1 MNEETTQALIKLFE
15 DNLGNRI
22 TVALANGIL
31 GEIRKLVD
39 PQENPMDKIFSK
51 GNHEDA

>member
-1 MNEETTQALIKLFE
+1 MNEETTQALVKLFE

-31 GEIRKLVD
+31 GEIRKLVE
-39 PQENPMDKIFSK
+39 PKKNPMMDLMQSTT
-51 GNHEDA
+51 EE